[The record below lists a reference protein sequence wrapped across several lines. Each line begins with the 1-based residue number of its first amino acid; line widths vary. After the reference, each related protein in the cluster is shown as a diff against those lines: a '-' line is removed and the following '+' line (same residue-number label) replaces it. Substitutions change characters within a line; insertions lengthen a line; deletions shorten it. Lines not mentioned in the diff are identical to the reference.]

1 MCACVRRH
9 VRVAKIF
16 KIKCFVVQTEPEQ
29 IERVP
34 EQNTGMGTCSERE
47 NTYIHVE
54 WRAEEKGDGR
64 GGGGG
69 RITEMRECG
78 TQHTQE
84 IPPEENCT
92 K

>member
-1 MCACVRRH
+1 METDAEECQSLGVCVRRH

-34 EQNTGMGTCSERE
+34 EQNTGLGTCRESERVRE

-54 WRAEEKGDGR
+54 
-64 GGGGG
+64 
-69 RITEMRECG
+69 
-78 TQHTQE
+78 
-84 IPPEENCT
+84 
-92 K
+92 